1 MNKSIHTLLYKRIVA
16 RLRSKR
22 EETGFTQKM
31 LADMLEKPQAYISKI
46 ETCERR
52 MDIVELR
59 TICKMLGLS
68 FVDFIDEVEKEI
80 VPEVEKIELKKYSS
94 FNGRSI

>member
-1 MNKSIHTLLYKRIVA
+1 MDKSIHKLLYKRIIA
-16 RLRSKR
+16 RLRFKR
-22 EETGFTQKM
+22 EKVGLAQKM
-31 LADMLEKPQAYISKI
+31 LADKLEKPQAYISKI

-59 TICKMLGLS
+59 TFCKMLGIS

>member
-1 MNKSIHTLLYKRIVA
+1 M
-16 RLRSKR
+16 RSKR

-59 TICKMLGLS
+59 TICKMLGIS

-80 VPEVEKIELKKYSS
+80 VPEVEKIELKKCSS